1 MIRQSVSSSNI
12 ASIGYDAG
20 SQTLEI
26 EFHTG
31 GIYQYY
37 GVPKSLYEDFM
48 RASSHGTFF
57 HQHIKGRYGD
67 TKVS

>member
-37 GVPKSLYEDFM
+37 GVPKSLYEDLM

-67 TKVS
+67 NKVS